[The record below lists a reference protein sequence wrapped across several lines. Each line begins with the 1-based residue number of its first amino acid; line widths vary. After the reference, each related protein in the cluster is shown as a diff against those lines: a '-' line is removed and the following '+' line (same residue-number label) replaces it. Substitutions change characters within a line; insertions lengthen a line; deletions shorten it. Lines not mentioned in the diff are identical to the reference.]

1 MEFEGLL
8 LALVLGMAVY
18 IILNRLDHRHPRHRF
33 DQQNPNQPYYSDD
46 YDDYDDYPQPHYP
59 QQYTGNQP
67 IIIMP
72 GGGYPYPPRQYREEE
87 GSSLPALMLMIMVVA
102 IGAAVY
108 YRNTPNREVYVP
120 HSTEQAVP
128 ETKSSGQN
136 GKGQTLG
143 YNNPAQMQEQKASV
157 VPTPPSAPLE
167 VEEKMERLRLN
178 NDFYVLYLDDYSSKE
193 GISALKEIYKKRKI
207 VGVEMNGVYWACVL
221 VKSEDAAWDEM
232 RKWKQYDND
241 YRSYGLDPQ
250 IRNLREYCDELSWNA
265 ERDMLICD

>member
-33 DQQNPNQPYYSDD
+33 GQQNPNQPYYSDD
-46 YDDYDDYPQPHYP
+46 YDDYDDYPQPQYP

-87 GSSLPALMLMIMVVA
+87 GSSLPVLMLMILVLA

-108 YRNTPNREVYVP
+108 YRYAPDKVVYVP
-120 HSTEQAVP
+120 YPNSEQTEP
-128 ETKSSGQN
+128 ERKSSKPTTIGDPEQ
-136 GKGQTLG
+136 LR
-143 YNNPAQMQEQKASV
+143 EQKVKV
-157 VPTPPSAPLE
+157 VPTLRTVP
-167 VEEKMERLRLN
+167 EEKSERLSLN
-178 NDFYVLYLDDYSSKE
+178 NDLYVLYLDDYSSKE

-207 VGVEMNGVYWACVL
+207 VGVEMNGFYWACVL
-221 VKSEDAAWDEM
+221 VKSENAAWDEM
-232 RKWKQYDND
+232 RKWKQYEND